1 MIKNIFY
8 TIVITIITVLSVSF
22 FLPRAVHV
30 ERTLSIDRPAST
42 VFALVNGYATIRTWS
57 PWASR
62 DPSAVYTI
70 SGPATGVGAR
80 MEWEGDP
87 RLSGKGW
94 QEITHSVP
102 YTRVQAELHFDQQ
115 GMATTYFDIHEQ
127 DGGSAVTWGFD
138 THLTEGQSFAGGVV
152 AQYFGLLFDRWIG
165 SDYETGL
172 NNLKTLAESLPNV
185 DFSGLEV
192 EVLDVAPLD
201 ILYIQSDSSQDPANL
216 AGTLAAAYQ
225 EITAFMTGNQIEMSA
240 QPMTITRAWSESGYA
255 FDAAIPVV
263 MKDVVLTGNVQA
275 GKSPSGRAVRVIHR
289 GPYDRMM
296 PTYEKLSAYM
306 TANGLREGPVSWEH
320 YISDPGKTPGNELIT
335 HIYFQIDPDASGLPS
350 GVRDKE

>member
-1 MIKNIFY
+1 
-8 TIVITIITVLSVSF
+8 
-22 FLPRAVHV
+22 
-30 ERTLSIDRPAST
+30 
-42 VFALVNGYATIRTWS
+42 
-57 PWASR
+57 
-62 DPSAVYTI
+62 
-70 SGPATGVGAR
+70 
-80 MEWEGDP
+80 MEWDGDP

-127 DGGSAVTWGFD
+127 DGSSTVTWGFD

-172 NNLKTLAESLPNV
+172 NNLKTLAESLPKV

-201 ILYIQSDSSQDPANL
+201 ILYIQSDSSQDPAGL

-225 EITAFMTGNQIEMSA
+225 EITAFMTGNQMEMSA
-240 QPMTITRAWSESGYA
+240 QPMTITRAWSEGGYA

-275 GKSPSGRAVRVIHR
+275 GQSPSGRAVRVIHR

-306 TANGLREGPVSWEH
+306 TVNGLREGPVSWEH

-335 HIYFQIDPDASGLPS
+335 HIYFQIDPGASELPS

>member
-1 MIKNIFY
+1 MVKKLFY
-8 TIVITIITVLSVSF
+8 GIVITIVLLVSISF
-22 FLPRAVHV
+22 FLPKTVHV
-30 ERTLSIDRPAST
+30 ERSVNINRPAST
-42 VFALVNGYATIRTWS
+42 VFALVNGYATIKTWS

-62 DPSAVYTI
+62 DPSAVYEI
-70 SGPATGVGAR
+70 SGPASGVGAR
-80 MEWEGDP
+80 MEWDGDP

-94 QEITHSVP
+94 QEITESAP
-102 YTRVQAELHFDQQ
+102 YSLVRVQLHFDQQ
-115 GMATTYFDIHEQ
+115 GMATAYFSIQ
-127 DGGSAVTWGFD
+127 DRAGAATLTWGFD
-138 THLTEGQSFAGGVV
+138 ADLTRDQSLAGEMV
-152 AQYFGLLFDRWIG
+152 AKYFGLLFDRWIG

-172 NNLKTLAESLPNV
+172 ANLKTLAESLPNV

-192 EVLDVAPLD
+192 EVVDVAPMD
-201 ILYIQSDSSQDPANL
+201 ILFVQSDSSQDPADL
-216 AGTLAAAYQ
+216 ASTLASAYQ
-225 EITAFMTGNQIEMSA
+225 EITAFMAENAMEMSA

-335 HIYFQIDPDASGLPS
+335 YIYFQIEPDAGELQRGSH
-350 GVRDKE
+350 DTK